1 MRRIPLISALVL
13 LTACGSSPVVNA
25 PIVIPT
31 PNLTGI
37 TTTPKPDQS
46 GVPVTPTTRQ
56 PNMLATLIADATR
69 VTVLPY
75 SAKLNGTWQHQEPD
89 YRLIINLSIGELRMQ
104 HQGAETILPVAL
116 DSEYGKMV
124 VLKVLGRDTSSTFRF
139 VTDDVIE
146 WDEAPSNVKT
156 LKRVQAP

>member
-1 MRRIPLISALVL
+1 MRRTPIIYALIL

-25 PIVIPT
+25 PIANPT
-31 PNLTGI
+31 PDPTGI
-37 TTTPKPDQS
+37 TTTPKPDQT
-46 GVPVTPTTRQ
+46 GVPATPITRQ

-75 SAKLNGTWQHQEPD
+75 SAKLNGIWQHHEPD
-89 YRLIINLSIGELRMQ
+89 YQLIINLSIGELRMQ
-104 HQGAETILPVAL
+104 HGGTETLLPVAL
-116 DSEYGKMV
+116 DSENGKTV
-124 VLKVLGRDTSSTFRF
+124 VLKVIGRDASSTFRF

-146 WDEAPSNVKT
+146 WDEDPSNVKT